1 MTKKRE
7 KQLSS
12 NGRRVKSLLN
22 GTIESNEDESTTA
35 THFNMDEFQIQ
46 NWVKEQVRKEYTQ
59 FGQNFLSISHIL
71 LDKIKMFYKTLY
83 HQAIWPHLLLLYSI
97 LHSHTGLLTMI
108 WMCQAWEPPHPS
120 LQGLCT
126 YYSLC
131 LDSFIQKSRSITF
144 SSTSCLYSNI
154 SFSVRSSLTSL
165 LKVTIVTLGASLVVQ
180 WLSFCA
186 YNAGVLGLITS
197 QGTRSYM
204 PQLKTLHAAMKI
216 KDPACP
222 N

>member
-108 WMCQAWEPPHPS
+108 WMCQAWEPPPPISTGS
-120 LQGLCT
+120 LHLLFALPGQLH
-126 YYSLC
+126 SEVQINHFL
-131 LDSFIQKSRSITF
+131 LHF
-144 SSTSCLYSNI
+144 L
-154 SFSVRSSLTSL
+154 SL
-165 LKVTIVTLGASLVVQ
+165 LK
-180 WLSFCA
+180 
-186 YNAGVLGLITS
+186 Y
-197 QGTRSYM
+197 
-204 PQLKTLHAAMKI
+204 
-216 KDPACP
+216 
-222 N
+222 